1 MSLRVRQIRYTSA
14 TIKRIGSQVND
25 QASILSRNVN
35 PNGTIHVPGA
45 RRGPLR
51 AAACASNISWAPS
64 PLRGELLHELH
75 ALVGRELPPNLR
87 ARAVLDHHDVGREV
101 VLATDQA
108 RSDAIHVD
116 GNTLALELAYPL

>member
-45 RRGPLR
+45 RRGR
-51 AAACASNISWAPS
+51 YEQ
-64 PLRGELLHELH
+64 RRVGQT
-75 ALVGRELPPNLR
+75 LVGRRRLCAANYSASCMRSLGENSLPTFAHGR
-87 ARAVLDHHDVGREV
+87 SSTITTSAVKSFSPR
-101 VLATDQA
+101 
-108 RSDAIHVD
+108 I
-116 GNTLALELAYPL
+116 